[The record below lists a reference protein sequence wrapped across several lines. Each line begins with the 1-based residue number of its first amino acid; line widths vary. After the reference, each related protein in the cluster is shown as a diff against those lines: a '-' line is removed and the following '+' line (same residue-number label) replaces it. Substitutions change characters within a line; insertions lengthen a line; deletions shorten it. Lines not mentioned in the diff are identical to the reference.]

1 MEKNILLGKEEKNIK
16 KKIILKRL
24 LSLLIKKFVKR
35 NINSNDNKVVV
46 INNNN
51 VKINDKT
58 RKIRNPGIDLVRI
71 LSMYAIIF
79 HHILYHAEL
88 FNKYPKY
95 KKLILLN
102 TACFWHVSSFIL
114 LSGYVGYKSNK
125 ISNLLYLWLDVLFYS
140 LGITYY
146 VGKYVSNINAEK
158 ITFEDYLPVHFEKY
172 WYFTKYFG
180 MYFFL
185 PLINK
190 GIASLTQS
198 ELRNIFICLILVY
211 VVLKDSIN
219 PKIDIYT
226 MNNGYS
232 VLWFQIY
239 YITGAYLGK
248 YKNEYKG
255 TKKIAFC
262 IIYLFVFYY
271 STFLCFNISNYSLD
285 NSRGYLKTKIIIIL
299 KRLFVLRISSL
310 PMILQSISI
319 VLLFTQIKYNQYFA
333 KITTFLGPFTFG
345 IYLIHI
351 NPIFKNNIIK
361 HLFQK
366 ESNYLSYSTVVKLVL
381 IRSFEIFGFCLII
394 DYLRNIL
401 FIFFR
406 LRKICI
412 FIERFIYKL
421 I

>member
-1 MEKNILLGKEEKNIK
+1 MEKNILLGKEEKNVKKNILLKRVLLILK
-16 KKIILKRL
+16 KK
-24 LSLLIKKFVKR
+24 FMKR
-35 NINSNDNKVVV
+35 NINSNGNKSVVV
-46 INNNN
+46 NNN
-51 VKINDKT
+51 VENNDKK
-58 RKIRNPGIDLVRI
+58 RVIRNPGIDFVRI

-79 HHILYHAEL
+79 HNILYHADL
-88 FNKYPKY
+88 FNKYHKY

-102 TACFWHVSSFIL
+102 TSCFWHVNSFIL
-114 LSGYVGYKSNK
+114 ISGYVGYKSNK

-140 LGITYY
+140 LGITFFY
-146 VGKYVSNINAEK
+146 GKYISNTNAEK
-158 ITFEDYLPVHFEKY
+158 ITFEDYLPVYFEKY

-190 GIASLTQS
+190 GIASLTKS
-198 ELRNIFICLILVY
+198 ELRNISICLILVY
-211 VVLKDSIN
+211 VVMKDVIN

-248 YKNEYKG
+248 YKNEYNG
-255 TKKIAFC
+255 TKKIVFC

-271 STFLCFNISNYSLD
+271 STILCFNISDYSLD
-285 NSRGYLKTKIIIIL
+285 NSKGYFKTKIMIIL

-319 VLLFTQIKYNQYFA
+319 VLLFTQIKYNQYFT
-333 KITTFLGPFTFG
+333 KIITFLGPFTFG

-361 HLFQK
+361 QLFQK
-366 ESNYLSYSTVVKLVL
+366 ESNYLTCSIVVKLVL

-394 DYLRNIL
+394 DYFRNIL

-412 FIERFIYKL
+412 LIERIIYKL